1 MVVGNSLLINAV
13 RSELDIATNL
23 FLSLAGLFLCILWG
37 ISKHTLS
44 TAVHSSWD

>member
-1 MVVGNSLLINAV
+1 MVVGNSLLINAA

-37 ISKHTLS
+37 IMTCEVDPIGR
-44 TAVHSSWD
+44 TT